1 MYKKR
6 KEEDNA
12 YLKELKYE
20 LKEIRKQLDQITEA
34 VVNGLYNISINEKS
48 QKLENK
54 RKEIEETIYKIE
66 SSNLQDIITEDEVKN
81 LLNYDLKD
89 FDKLSVEY
97 KRTLYKNG

>member
-12 YLKELKYE
+12 YLKELKDE
-20 LKEIRKQLDQITEA
+20 LKQIRKQLDQITEA

-66 SSNLQDIITEDEVKN
+66 SLNLQDIITEDEVKN

-89 FDKLSVEY
+89 IDNLSVEY
-97 KRTLYKNG
+97 KRTIIQK